1 LIIPDFRGIS
11 VIAGG
16 KFLFLKKIFFRI
28 DSAKNMEENL
38 LEKYK
43 SIRQLSFGLAVY
55 SSTSI
60 LGPLLIIGG
69 AGYFLDRILKTQP
82 WILII
87 SVFIAFI
94 VTNFFLFKKVI
105 LLNKWISQQK
115 ELKKE
120 NSEKE
125 KENNN
130 K

>member
-1 LIIPDFRGIS
+1 
-11 VIAGG
+11 
-16 KFLFLKKIFFRI
+16 
-28 DSAKNMEENL
+28 MEENL